1 MTKKEIK
8 KYAKENNCSIRDAQ
22 RHFGVEVNG
31 KTPIINNLK
40 VLFSDIKTPKKVRLS
55 DIKTPKTVEEFRH
68 NLKTY
73 FAGIGEDALYVKTQ
87 NAPADG
93 IPYDSISSLDDI
105 YKLTGTGW
113 CGDGS
118 SPMITPLIDYDSN
131 EVSEYMMKNAKISD
145 SWGFFGDDYQVYVS
159 HPTVLSDIET
169 PNWFRLDNQI
179 LREFYV
185 KVLGEFSGYEV
196 LEQEVA

>member
-31 KTPIINNLK
+31 RTSNI
-40 VLFSDIKTPKKVRLS
+40 KVRLS
-55 DIKTPKTVEEFRH
+55 DIKTPRTVEEFRH

-73 FAGIGEDALYVKTQ
+73 FAGFGEDALYVKTK
-87 NAPADG
+87 NASADG

-131 EVSEYMMKNAKISD
+131 EVEEYMMKNDLFD
-145 SWGFFGDDYQVYVS
+145 SWGFFGDDYQVYIS
-159 HPTVLSDIET
+159 HPKVLSELET
-169 PNWFRLDNQI
+169 PQWFSLDNQI
-179 LREFYV
+179 LREFYI
-185 KVLGEFSGYEV
+185 KVLGEFSGYEF
-196 LEQEVA
+196 LEHEVNYAA